1 MTPTKRTIA
10 ATLVLAASIGACS
23 TTATVTVE
31 DAWARTSASTQN
43 AGAAYMT
50 IVGGD
55 IADRLVAVSVPS
67 TVAGIAELHETTMGS
82 GDSDGM
88 MMMQE
93 VPGIEI
99 PAEGRVSLEPG
110 SYHVM
115 LMMLAEPLVTGAAFD
130 VTLTF
135 EEAGD
140 IVVPVEVREG

>member
-1 MTPTKRTIA
+1 MTSVKRTIA
-10 ATLVLAASIGACS
+10 VAIALAVVIGGCS
-23 TTATVTVE
+23 GTATVTID

-55 IADRLVAVSVPS
+55 TADRLVAVSVAS
-67 TVAGIAELHETTMGS
+67 AVARTAELHETTMGS
-82 GDSDGM
+82 GDTDGM

-93 VPGIEI
+93 VPVLEI
-99 PAEGRVSLEPG
+99 PAGERVSLEPG
-110 SYHVM
+110 GYHVM

-135 EEAGD
+135 EQAGE